1 MGGGSEG
8 RQLVVDFPLTE
19 SFSFYTKKKCWHCF
33 IDYFPTHAAIQS
45 SCCKRA
51 RSSVVRAW
59 LVFAAMLG
67 AGSCSVPLAASEF
80 SLQRY
85 YSVLLIPCNWKHE
98 PVMILGSYS
107 TPLSKRATPRTPAPF
122 VAVATRLP
130 DGASY
135 CITCNNDRC
144 KYMFLK
150 KTGNV
155 WNEA

>member
-1 MGGGSEG
+1 MGGGCEG

-67 AGSCSVPLAASEF
+67 AGSCSVPLAASEIF
-80 SLQRY
+80 ATKILLCLTH
-85 YSVLLIPCNWKHE
+85 SVQNWKHE

-150 KTGNV
+150 NKERV
-155 WNEA
+155 E

>member
-1 MGGGSEG
+1 MLDEQSVYMGGGSEG

-67 AGSCSVPLAASEF
+67 AGSCSVPLAASEIF
-80 SLQRY
+80 ATKILFCLTHSVQLETRACYDPWFLFNSSIQTSHATHTGTFRGGCHPPPRRR
-85 YSVLLIPCNWKHE
+85 VLLHH
-98 PVMILGSYS
+98 VQQ
-107 TPLSKRATPRTPAPF
+107 R
-122 VAVATRLP
+122 
-130 DGASY
+130 
-135 CITCNNDRC
+135 
-144 KYMFLK
+144 
-150 KTGNV
+150 
-155 WNEA
+155 